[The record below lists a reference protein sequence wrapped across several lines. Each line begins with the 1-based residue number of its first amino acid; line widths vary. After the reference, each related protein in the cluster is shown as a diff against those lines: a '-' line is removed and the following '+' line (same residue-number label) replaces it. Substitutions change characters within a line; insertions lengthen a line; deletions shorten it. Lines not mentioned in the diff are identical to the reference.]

1 MRRSPPQRHASRG
14 FTLVELLIAMTMLL
28 AITGAAYSMFRSQ
41 TTSFRKNTERYDL
54 TQNVRNALESAGRVV
69 RTMGAGVA
77 PGQPM
82 LVYGGNAVLAFN
94 SDHVERDTVDM
105 RWAAYW
111 NPDAPLEE
119 TVAWPVAGAT
129 VLPNSAPTYTYPD
142 STYRMGNGALSPAE
156 TYILWFESDT
166 DTPRADDFVL
176 RQRVNAG
183 TPEILARG
191 ILPHPNGR
199 PFFEYLLHRVLP
211 AGDTLLVANAA
222 LLPLIRRPLIA
233 GISTADSAAR
243 VRPDSVRAVRM
254 HLRITN
260 GLTSTDERFRDVS
273 TTIDTPN
280 NGIALP
286 TVCGRP
292 PLQPASFG
300 VTDTIPGSGI
310 VWLSWTPSVDE
321 AAGEQDVRQYVV
333 WRRLAAQPAWAEPLL
348 IVKATPGTVAYTSE
362 VSGNLPGTN
371 YVFGVASQDCTPNF
385 STIRTVAITTS
396 VTP

>member
-1 MRRSPPQRHASRG
+1 MRPPPPRTRAIGG
-14 FTLVELLIAMTMLL
+14 FTLIELLIAMTMLL
-28 AITGAAYSMFRSQ
+28 AITGAAYSLFRSQ
-41 TTSFRKNTERYDL
+41 TTSFQKNTERYDL

-82 LVYGGNAVLAFN
+82 LVYGANTVLTFN

-111 NPDAPLEE
+111 NPDAPLAE
-119 TVAWPVAGAT
+119 TVAWPVVGAT
-129 VLPNSAPTYTYPD
+129 VLPNSSPSFTYPD

-156 TYILWFESDT
+156 TYILWFALDT

-211 AGDTLLVANAA
+211 GGDTLLVANAG

-243 VRPDSVRAVRM
+243 VRPDSVRAVRL
-254 HLRITN
+254 HLRVTN
-260 GLTSTDERFRDVS
+260 GLAGAEERFRDVS
-273 TTIDTPN
+273 TTIDVPN
-280 NGIALP
+280 NGIAQA
-286 TVCGRP
+286 TICGRP
-292 PLQPASFG
+292 PLPPAAFG
-300 VTDTIPGSGI
+300 VTDSIPGSGT
-310 VWLSWTPSVDE
+310 VWLTWTPSVDE

-333 WRRLAAQPAWAEPLL
+333 WRRLATQPAWAEPLL
-348 IVKATPGTVAYTSE
+348 ILKATPGTAAYTSE
-362 VSGNLPGTN
+362 VSGNLAGTA

-385 STIRTVAITTS
+385 STIQTVALTTS